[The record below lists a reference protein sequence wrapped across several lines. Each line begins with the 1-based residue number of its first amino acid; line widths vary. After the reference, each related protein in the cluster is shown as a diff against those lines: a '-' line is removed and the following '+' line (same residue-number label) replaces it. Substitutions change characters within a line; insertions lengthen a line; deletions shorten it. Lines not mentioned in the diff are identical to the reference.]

1 MKLQCALADENYKY
15 EHGIYRKDIAMEE
28 LEIKQQ
34 ELALETGRNDW
45 AAFQLLLKSDED
57 FTLSLKENPV
67 FSPRGPLENVRLQIE
82 FSSLPEAEISMF
94 PVGLVE
100 DDDRRFKSDI
110 LLENDTVHVER
121 LVVQPIW
128 MEITVPTGAAPG
140 KYEGEVLV
148 YRHRMFENEELMTSL
163 RFTVEVLDVV
173 LHPPGQNAF
182 NLDLWLHM
190 ANIAR
195 KHEAVLWSDSHFEIL
210 EHYVKSLSQLGQKSV
225 MAIVS
230 EIPWIGQRCYKN
242 TNYLSD
248 LFEYSMLKV
257 KKNRSG
263 EYIIDFSVLERYIM
277 LCFKYGISDEIEVH
291 GLLHIWTSS
300 CDGYG
305 NLIDDYPDAIRV
317 RYYDEAD
324 KCYKYMRSGKEI
336 REYIRSIETFFIRKG
351 WIDKVRITAD
361 EPGDMP
367 LYQKCISELK
377 QAAPLMKVKII
388 IGHRAFLDHLDYYRE
403 ENMDLV
409 VLFDIACEKWEAVAE
424 GRKKLNGQLS
434 FYVCCSPDKPNTFIS
449 SPLLEC
455 RLMGILAAF
464 MEFDGF
470 VRWNYTVWPE
480 KPRERISYK
489 YPVWKAGDTNFV
501 YPSNN
506 GRPLLTLRYK
516 NLKRGIEDF
525 ELIRRVKMSC
535 PDNKELL
542 GRIKD
547 TIFRCRDWTQ
557 YPPGKKKNA
566 EELYSLDYNDYRV
579 ARRMLLK
586 ALSSDECRREQA

>member
-1 MKLQCALADENYKY
+1 MD
-15 EHGIYRKDIAMEE
+15 E

-34 ELALETGRNDW
+34 TIALETARSDW

-57 FTLSLKENPV
+57 FILSLKENPV
-67 FSPRGPLENVRLQIE
+67 FSPAGPLENIRLQVE
-82 FSSLPEAEISMF
+82 FTSLSGAKVIMQ

-100 DDDRRFKSDI
+100 DDDRRYKSDI
-110 LLENDTVHVER
+110 LLENDMVNVKR
-121 LVVQPIW
+121 LVVQPVW
-128 MEITVPTGAAPG
+128 TEITIPADAAPG
-140 KYEGEVLV
+140 IYKGEVLV
-148 YRHRMFENEELMTSL
+148 YSHRMFENEEMIMSL
-163 RFTVEVLDVV
+163 QFTVEVLGVT
-173 LHPPGQNAF
+173 LHPPEQNAF

-195 KHEAVLWSDSHFEIL
+195 KHEVVLWSDSHFEIL
-210 EHYVKSLSQLGQKSV
+210 EHYVKSLAQLGQKSI

-248 LFEYSMLKV
+248 LFEYNMLKV
-257 KKNRSG
+257 KKSISG
-263 EYIIDFSVLERYIM
+263 EYSIDFFVLERYIK
-277 LCFKYGISDEIEVH
+277 LCFKYGINEEIEVH
-291 GLLHIWTSS
+291 GLLHIWASS

-305 NLIDDYPDAIRV
+305 NLLDDYPDAIRV

-336 REYIRSIETFFIRKG
+336 REYIRSIEVFFIMKG

-367 LYQKCISELK
+367 IYKKCISELR
-377 QAAPLMKVKII
+377 QVAPLMKVKTI
-388 IGHRAFLDHLDYYRE
+388 IGHSTFLDHLEYYRE

-409 VLFDIACEKWEAVAE
+409 VLFDIACEKWEAVVE
-424 GRKKLNGQLS
+424 GRKKLNGRLS
-434 FYVCCSPDKPNTFIS
+434 FYVCCGPDKPNTFIS

-464 MEFDGF
+464 MEFDGLL
-470 VRWNYTVWPE
+470 RWNYTVWPE
-480 KPRERISYK
+480 NPRERISYK

-535 PDNKELL
+535 PDYKELL

-547 TIFRCRDWTQ
+547 TIFRCQDWTQ
-557 YPPGKKKNA
+557 YPPGKKRSA

-579 ARRMLLK
+579 ARRMLLE
-586 ALSSDECRREQA
+586 ALISNNRKGE